1 MAETLMES
9 AAAPD
14 FTLASSDEKDVT
26 LSDLQGQWVVLY
38 FYPKDDTPGCTTE
51 ACNFRDRVKDY
62 EKVGAKIYGVSVDD
76 LASHAKFIKKYNLP
90 FPLLADTDKK
100 VVEQYGV
107 WKEKSM
113 YGKKYFGI
121 ERTTFVI
128 DPKGVIRKI
137 YAKVKVDNHHQE
149 VLDFIQENSK

>member
-1 MAETLMES
+1 MAETLIEGVQ
-9 AAAPD
+9 APD
-14 FTLASSDEKDVT
+14 FTLASTEEKDVT
-26 LSDLQGQWVVLY
+26 LHDLQGQWVVLY

-76 LASHAKFIKKYNLP
+76 LHSHSKFIKKYNLP
-90 FPLLADTDKK
+90 FPLLADTEKT
-100 VVEQYGV
+100 VVAKYAV

-113 YGKKYFGI
+113 YGKKYFGT

-128 DPKGVIRKI
+128 DPEGKIRKI

-149 VLDFIQENSK
+149 VLDFIQDNK